1 MNAADR
7 PEFAEIPASVKELL
21 ETRIRSQ
28 AFEILH
34 EEAVERG
41 DLGAPPKTYF
51 NRLPGRI
58 TMVLFS
64 ILFGVFVGGLS
75 VVAVLYAIR
84 SLATVL

>member
-1 MNAADR
+1 MAVADR

-21 ETRIRSQ
+21 EPQVRRQ

-41 DLGAPPKTYF
+41 DLGPPPVTYF
-51 NRLPGRI
+51 NRLPGRVV
-58 TMVLFS
+58 TVLFA
-64 ILFGVFVGGLS
+64 ILFGVLLGSLAVII
-75 VVAVLYAIR
+75 VLYTIR